1 MASIDASIVPFG
13 AAMREQFLFDPNF
26 LNLNH
31 GSFGTY
37 PAAVRTALRHFQ
49 DQVEARPDP
58 FIRYTTPKEL
68 DVSREAVAKLLN
80 VPRSECVFVKNA
92 TTGVNTVLHNL
103 PFKSDD
109 VIIYFETVYGAL
121 EKGIVSFI
129 ESRAA
134 RIRKVRYEMPISHE
148 NLVGRFLQVVR
159 EARSEGLNV
168 KLALFDVV
176 TSLPAVRFPFERL
189 TEVCREE
196 GILSL
201 IDGAHGIGQLPLD
214 LGKLQPDFFTSNC
227 HKWLFVPRSCCVL
240 YVPNRNQHLIRTT
253 IPTSWGF
260 IPSEDS
266 PATAP
271 SVMKSDDV
279 TKSAFESLFEFVATN
294 DDTPYFCVPAALE
307 FRKTICGGEE
317 RIYEYLERLANEAA
331 DIVAAAL
338 GTDVMEERDLQ
349 PGKQSNLRRCAMST
363 VRLPFTFREDL
374 AASDSTVTL
383 LRADEAG
390 TVVRWFQTTLVEEHG
405 TFVPFVEHG
414 GWLWVRLSAQVY
426 LERKD
431 FEWLAEVLKVLC
443 QRYRTERY

>member
-1 MASIDASIVPFG
+1 MASSDASIVPFG
-13 AAMREQFLFDPNF
+13 ATMREQFLFDPKF

-80 VPRSECVFVKNA
+80 VPRNECVFVKNA

-121 EKGIVSFI
+121 EKGID
-129 ESRAA
+129 
-134 RIRKVRYEMPISHE
+134 
-148 NLVGRFLQVVR
+148 LVERFLQVVR

-176 TSLPAVRFPFERL
+176 TSLPAVRFPFEKL

-214 LGKLQPDFFTSNC
+214 LAALQPDFFTSNC

-240 YVPNRNQHLIRTT
+240 YVPKRNQHLIRTT

-271 SVMKSDDV
+271 SVMKSNDSS
-279 TKSAFESLFEFVATN
+279 KSAFESLFEFVATN

-307 FRKTICGGEE
+307 FRKTVCGGEA

-331 DIVAAAL
+331 DIVAATL
-338 GTDVMEERDLQ
+338 GTDVMEERGLQ
-349 PGKQSNLRRCAMST
+349 PGEQSNLRRCAMT
-363 VRLPFTFREDL
+363 TIRLPFTFREDL
-374 AASDSTVTL
+374 AASDSSATL
-383 LRADEAG
+383 LKAEEA
-390 TVVRWFQTTLVEEHG
+390 VAAVRWFQTTLVEGHG
-405 TFVPFVEHG
+405 TFVPLVEHG

-426 LERKD
+426 LERGD

-443 QRYRTERY
+443 QRYRSERCQLE

>member
-1 MASIDASIVPFG
+1 M
-13 AAMREQFLFDPNF
+13 
-26 LNLNH
+26 
-31 GSFGTY
+31 
-37 PAAVRTALRHFQ
+37 RHFQ

-92 TTGVNTVLHNL
+92 TTGVNTILHNL

-134 RIRKVRYEMPISHE
+134 QIRKVRYEMPISHE
-148 NLVGRFLQVVR
+148 DLVERFLQVVR

-227 HKWLFVPRSCCVL
+227 HK
-240 YVPNRNQHLIRTT
+240 
-253 IPTSWGF
+253 
-260 IPSEDS
+260 
-266 PATAP
+266 
-271 SVMKSDDV
+271 
-279 TKSAFESLFEFVATN
+279 
-294 DDTPYFCVPAALE
+294 
-307 FRKTICGGEE
+307 
-317 RIYEYLERLANEAA
+317 
-331 DIVAAAL
+331 
-338 GTDVMEERDLQ
+338 
-349 PGKQSNLRRCAMST
+349 
-363 VRLPFTFREDL
+363 
-374 AASDSTVTL
+374 
-383 LRADEAG
+383 
-390 TVVRWFQTTLVEEHG
+390 
-405 TFVPFVEHG
+405 
-414 GWLWVRLSAQVY
+414 
-426 LERKD
+426 
-431 FEWLAEVLKVLC
+431 
-443 QRYRTERY
+443 

>member
-1 MASIDASIVPFG
+1 MAPIDASVVPFG

-134 RIRKVRYEMPISHE
+134 QIRKVRYEMPISPE
-148 NLVGRFLQVVR
+148 NLVDRFLQVVR

-168 KLALFDVV
+168 KLALFDVLCGFLLKG
-176 TSLPAVRFPFERL
+176 SLKFVGK
-189 TEVCREE
+189 E

-214 LGKLQPDFFTSNC
+214 LGKLQPDSSRSHIYMINR
-227 HKWLFVPRSCCVL
+227 WLFVPRSCCVL
-240 YVPNRNQHLIRTT
+240 YVPKRNQHLIRTT

-294 DDTPYFCVPAALE
+294 DDTPHFCVSAALE

-338 GTDVMEERDLQ
+338 GTDVMEERDL
-349 PGKQSNLRRCAMST
+349 
-363 VRLPFTFREDL
+363 
-374 AASDSTVTL
+374 
-383 LRADEAG
+383 
-390 TVVRWFQTTLVEEHG
+390 
-405 TFVPFVEHG
+405 
-414 GWLWVRLSAQVY
+414 
-426 LERKD
+426 
-431 FEWLAEVLKVLC
+431 
-443 QRYRTERY
+443 